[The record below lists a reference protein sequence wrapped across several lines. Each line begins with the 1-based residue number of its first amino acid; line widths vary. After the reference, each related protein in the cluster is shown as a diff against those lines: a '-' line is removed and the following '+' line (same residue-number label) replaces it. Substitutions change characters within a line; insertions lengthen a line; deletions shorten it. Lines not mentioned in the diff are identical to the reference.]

1 MKKAFK
7 LSSLLM
13 LTLTLASCDWF
24 ESDDDVN
31 ATAGSGSTTVN
42 SSASNQG
49 TTTSGTTKEAAAW
62 YNGRTNGNRPT
73 WYYAKKMSSYPKT
86 FTLNVSGCRT
96 GIVVSNNGSRWESGG
111 YLVKQS
117 DVSGRGMAVLAPS
130 GCNPS
135 GSYITY

>member
-7 LSSLLM
+7 LSSLLL
-13 LTLTLASCDWF
+13 LTLSLTSCDWF

-31 ATAGSGSTTVN
+31 ATTGSGSTTVS
-42 SSASNQG
+42 SSASTSG
-49 TTTSGTTKEAAAW
+49 SSSGTTKEAAAW

-73 WYYAKKMSSYPKT
+73 WYYAKNMSSYPKT
-86 FTLNVSGCRT
+86 FTLNVSGCKT
-96 GIVVSNNGSRWESGG
+96 GMVVSNNGSRWESGG

-130 GCNPS
+130 SCNPS